1 MFLVPTRP
9 FPFGWQNGPIF
20 SLPPPYARAVKFS
33 IPPPSL
39 VWLADDAAGT
49 RAECLLTLPQA
60 YTRAH
65 RRVRACRL
73 KDIPGLRGL
82 SQADVCAAAQERDAG
97 IKPRLWSFDSSRT
110 VSLSSLSFLFFFFS
124 KACAAVRQATKH
136 VSAAAGLCG
145 SIGPIRRRR
154 SGYNTSLVR
163 LWLGI

>member
-65 RRVRACRL
+65 RRVRASRL

-82 SQADVCAAAQERDAG
+82 SQADVCPAAQEWHAG
-97 IKPRLWSFDSSRT
+97 IKPRLWSFDSRRT
-110 VSLSSLSFLFFFFS
+110 VSLSSLSSLFLFFS
-124 KACAAVRQATKH
+124 KRRNMFQPRPASVDQLVRSGAACQATTQAL
-136 VSAAAGLCG
+136 SGCGLA
-145 SIGPIRRRR
+145 PR
-154 SGYNTSLVR
+154 NAH
-163 LWLGI
+163 WL